1 LITTAQKKYTLL
13 AIALSLVLL
22 GAAALF
28 WFLKKPQQ
36 VQSIAASGGAA
47 EATYQLS
54 ESAFFL
60 QTDGRWSKDEIGG
73 SRESLGAVGCAI
85 CSVSMALAHH
95 GIEMPPGQLNEK
107 LKTKEGYTE
116 QGWLKWNKI
125 TELTDRR
132 IRIEIPERLT
142 HEAIDLA
149 LKAKQPVIAK
159 VFLNRFI
166 THWVL
171 IVGKSGL
178 EYLIKDPLGDGRSLD
193 RLSKFGSDIYAI
205 RIVTK
210 VNA

>member
-1 LITTAQKKYTLL
+1 MTAAQKKYTLL
-13 AIALSLVLL
+13 AVALSLLL
-22 GAAALF
+22 IGAATLF

-36 VQSIAASGGAA
+36 VQSIAAVGGAR
-47 EATYQLS
+47 EADYQLS

-60 QTDGRWSKDEIGG
+60 QTDARWSKDEIGG

-125 TELTDRR
+125 TELTDRK

-142 HEAIDLA
+142 HEAIDRA

-171 IVGKSGL
+171 IVGKAGH
-178 EYLIKDPLGDGRSLD
+178 EYLIKDPLGDGRSLE

-205 RIVTK
+205 RIVTR
-210 VNA
+210 VSA

>member
-1 LITTAQKKYTLL
+1 MTAAQKKYAFL
-13 AIALSLVLL
+13 AIALSFVLL
-22 GAAALF
+22 CAAGLL

-36 VQSIAASGGAA
+36 VQSIAAAGGSA
-47 EATYQLS
+47 EAHYQLS

-60 QTDGRWSKDEIGG
+60 QTDARWSKDEIGG

-95 GIEMPPGQLNEK
+95 GIELTPGQLNEK
-107 LKTKEGYTE
+107 LKTREGYTA

-125 TELTDRR
+125 TELTDRK

-142 HEAIDLA
+142 HEVIDKA

-159 VFLNRFI
+159 VFLNRVI

-171 IVGKSGL
+171 IVGKSGY
-178 EYLIKDPLGDGRSLD
+178 EYLIKDPLGDGHTLET
-193 RLSKFGSDIYAI
+193 LSKFGSDIYAI
-205 RIVTK
+205 RIVSK